1 MPIEKLRPA
10 FTFTEDRLAEL
21 RAVVPEAFADGAV
34 NWEALREALGA
45 YLEDEG
51 RDAEH
56 FGLTWPGKRQARRL
70 AAQPSKG
77 TLIPAAGEGVDEATT
92 RNLFIE
98 GDNLEVLKLL
108 QKSYA
113 GRVKLIYIDPPYNTG
128 KDFVYKDNF
137 VDTLEDY
144 LRKVGQVDESGQLLV
159 SNTRDSGRFHS
170 NWLNMM
176 YPRLLLARQLLRD
189 DGVILVSID
198 DNEVHNLR
206 TVMGEVFGEENFIAQ
221 LVWEKGRK
229 NDARLFSVGHEY
241 IVIFARS
248 IAKLRELNT
257 VWREPKP
264 GAQEIWNKYLQL
276 RKQHGNNDPK
286 VEKAL
291 QEWYRSLPSD
301 HPSRAL
307 SRYKHI
313 DKYGPWR
320 DRDISWPGGGGPRYD
335 VIHPVTK
342 KPCKV
347 PERGWGFATSEKM
360 EEQIKLGLVV
370 FRDDH
375 TEPPFR
381 KAHLRPVSAELEV
394 EEFDEDEEGE
404 GSSTA
409 DDVEVGMQ
417 VMGSYLYKQSQV
429 AVKYLRNLFNA
440 KLFNNPKDYEVLAR
454 LIRYITSPNSNDIIM
469 DFFAGSGSTAEAVLQ
484 LNHQPEGGNRRF
496 IVVQVPEPTP
506 EKSPAFRAG
515 YRTIA
520 EIAKERIRR
529 VIKRLRKDIEG
540 KLDLQDRDTPEDLG
554 FRVYKLGRS
563 NYKAWQDYQGESVEE
578 LETFFDRIE
587 TPLVDGWQRE
597 HVLAEAML
605 LQGFPLDS
613 TVTDEQGFKRN
624 LIQRVESDAVG
635 HRLFVCLDDQ
645 IADETIAQIQL
656 AAEDVFICLDS
667 ALTDE
672 AKLRLGDRCTLRVI

>member
-21 RAVVPEAFADGAV
+21 RTVVPEAFADGAV
-34 NWEALREALGA
+34 SWEALREALGA

-113 GRVKLIYIDPPYNTG
+113 GRVKMIYIDPPYNTG

-137 VDTLEDY
+137 VDTLEEY
-144 LRKVGQVDESGQLLV
+144 IRKVGQVDDYGQLLI

-189 DGVILVSID
+189 DGVVFISID
-198 DNEVHNLR
+198 DNEVDHLLI
-206 TVMGEVFGEENFIAQ
+206 TMGEIFGEENHIATIVRQTVKGGTGPALQIRTNHDYVLVFAKDKHLSDVSGQ
-221 LVWEKGRK
+221 LLEAEQLDQH
-229 NDARLFSVGHEY
+229 DAAGPYRRG
-241 IVIFARS
+241 
-248 IAKLRELNT
+248 RELNKWGAGSRREDSPSMWFPIPGPSGEE
-257 VWREPKP
+257 VYPIRNDGAEGRWRWGKKKLLAAVAANDVIFERRDDGTYIVYEKIRSTNPRRKSYATLMLEGTTNADGTEGIKALFNGKCPMDFPKP
-264 GAQEIWNKYLQL
+264 VNLIKRFIEMSCPGQ
-276 RKQHGNNDPK
+276 D
-286 VEKAL
+286 
-291 QEWYRSLPSD
+291 
-301 HPSRAL
+301 
-307 SRYKHI
+307 
-313 DKYGPWR
+313 
-320 DRDISWPGGGGPRYD
+320 DI
-335 VIHPVTK
+335 
-342 KPCKV
+342 
-347 PERGWGFATSEKM
+347 
-360 EEQIKLGLVV
+360 
-370 FRDDH
+370 
-375 TEPPFR
+375 
-381 KAHLRPVSAELEV
+381 
-394 EEFDEDEEGE
+394 
-404 GSSTA
+404 
-409 DDVEVGMQ
+409 
-417 VMGSYLYKQSQV
+417 
-429 AVKYLRNLFNA
+429 
-440 KLFNNPKDYEVLAR
+440 VL
-454 LIRYITSPNSNDIIM
+454 
-469 DFFAGSGSTAEAVLQ
+469 DFFAGSCTTAQATIE
-484 LNHQPEGGNRRF
+484 LNHEDGGDRVFVMVQLPESAK
-496 IVVQVPEPTP
+496 IY
-506 EKSPAFRAG
+506 G
-515 YRTIA
+515 YASIA
-520 EIAKERIRR
+520 EVGKERIRR
-529 VIKRLRKDIEG
+529 VIQRIQNEAPG
-540 KLDLQDRDTPEDLG
+540 KFDLHNRDTPEDLG

-624 LIQRVESDAVG
+624 RIQRVESDAVG

-672 AKLRLGDRCTLRVI
+672 AKLRLGDSCTLRVI